1 MVTRLFVV
9 VIAVGLGLVG
19 LAPTAAVAVG
29 VGVGVGVG
37 QELISQDIARLNK
50 LKRDIESATQT
61 MDQAGVKPWQDAE
74 YAAKWERS
82 LANYEQQ
89 FARCASFTQYP
100 EVQAAGAALEQ
111 MRNLVQVGLSMGQQQ
126 REAGGDV
133 QGRLAQL
140 YQSVANSNPPQVPEP
155 LTADSINA
163 WLVQLA
169 TTRQQAEA
177 DFNELNQI
185 KQTAHLPNNPGTVES
200 GAPFD
205 MQNVD
210 SMMNVLVRNVQKI
223 DASVEQMASNL
234 NAQMEHVARSLE
246 FYEDLDP
253 SEKQDQAN
261 MFLGEGQLEEN
272 VAALDKEIV
281 NVQAAVA
288 FDQALGR
295 DTLAQKQALLQR
307 AQFAKTEYITKRAR
321 ALESARMPAA
331 ASSDGELLNIARE
344 TLGNPDYEV
353 GNILELVVNSD
364 LRHQSK
370 ESSEIEFD
378 EVDVSLSGD
387 ITLSGTETTTFFE
400 WDEFQVATAE
410 REGTR
415 CFIYYNT
422 IRKFTR
428 GGTTTPLNRWLVS
441 QRFKGSEILEKN
453 L

>member
-1 MVTRLFVV
+1 MRSFVLSNAVVCAMVCLM
-9 VIAVGLGLVG
+9 A
-19 LAPTAAVAVG
+19 APTFAAG

-89 FARCASFTQYP
+89 FARYASFTQYT

-126 REAGGDV
+126 REATGDV
-133 QGRLAQL
+133 QTRLAQL
-140 YQSVANSNPPQVPEP
+140 YQSVANSNPPQVPDP

-223 DASVEQMASNL
+223 DESVEQMAANL
-234 NAQMEHVARSLE
+234 NVQMEHVARSLD
-246 FYEDLDP
+246 FYDGLDP
-253 SEKQDQAN
+253 NDSGDQAN

-295 DTLAQKQALLQR
+295 DTLGQKQALLQR
-307 AQFAKTEYITKRAR
+307 AQFVKTEYITRRAR
-321 ALESARMPAA
+321 ALESARMPDA
-331 ASSDGELLNIARE
+331 ASSDGELLDIARE
-344 TLGNPDYEV
+344 TLANPDYEV
-353 GNILELVVNSD
+353 GNILELVVNAD
-364 LRHQSK
+364 LRHLEK
-370 ESSEIEFD
+370 ESSEVEFD
-378 EVDVSLSGD
+378 EVDVSLSGN

-410 REGTR
+410 REGNR

-441 QRFKGSEILEKN
+441 QRFKGPEILEKN